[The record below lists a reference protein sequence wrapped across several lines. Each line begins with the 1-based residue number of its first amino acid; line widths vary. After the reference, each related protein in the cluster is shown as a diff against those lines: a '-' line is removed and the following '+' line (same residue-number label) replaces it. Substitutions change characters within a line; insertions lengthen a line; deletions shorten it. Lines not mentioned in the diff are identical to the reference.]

1 MKTEKILYPYHHY
14 VYYNIL
20 DLNEKLCS
28 EVERRM
34 DLKSDLS
41 SGATYTTTKLCD
53 PDWVIYPAGLGFC
66 NIKLKGLYQVKFFQ
80 VVYLTE
86 S

>member
-1 MKTEKILYPYHHY
+1 MSHPCRHY
-14 VYYNIL
+14 AYYNIS

-41 SGATYTTTKLCD
+41 SGARYTATKRCD
-53 PDWVIYPAGLGFC
+53 LDQVIYPAGLSFC
-66 NIKLKGLYQVKFFQ
+66 NTKLKGLYQVKSFQ
-80 VVYLTE
+80 VE